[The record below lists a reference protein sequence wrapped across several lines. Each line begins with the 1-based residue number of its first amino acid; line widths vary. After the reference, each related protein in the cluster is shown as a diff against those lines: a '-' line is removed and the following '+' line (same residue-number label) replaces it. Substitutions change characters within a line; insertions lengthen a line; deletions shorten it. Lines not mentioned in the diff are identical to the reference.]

1 MATFE
6 AKFSLGDRVFIT
18 TEASYYKTP
27 TIYEVYSI
35 TFIGTNVLY
44 LIERVGGTHGYVQ
57 SVDESTLS
65 LVQE

>member
-1 MATFE
+1 MATFTS
-6 AKFSLGDRVFIT
+6 KFGLGDKVYIT

-27 TIYEVYSI
+27 TMYEVYSI

-57 SVDESTLS
+57 SVDEATLS